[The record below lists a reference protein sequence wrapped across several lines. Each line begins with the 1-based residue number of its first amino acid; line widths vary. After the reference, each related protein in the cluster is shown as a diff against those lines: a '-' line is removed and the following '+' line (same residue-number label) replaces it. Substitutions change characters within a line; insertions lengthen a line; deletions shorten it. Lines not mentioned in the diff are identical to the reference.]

1 MKNQFTWFLD
11 KFRKDDQQSF
21 GGIIEN
27 LRLVFRLMKDPRV
40 DSRLKLLPVG
50 ALLYL
55 IVPIDFLPINP
66 LEDAV
71 ILWLGGTLFIEL
83 CPEDIVQEHRLA
95 LQQSKS
101 GVEIADTKSSDV
113 VDAEYKDLS
122 SHKDR

>member
-1 MKNQFTWFLD
+1 MKDQFNRFLD

-21 GGIIEN
+21 GGIIDN
-27 LRLVFRLMKDPRV
+27 LRLIFRLLK
-40 DSRLKLLPVG
+40 DSRVNSLLKLLPVG

-83 CPEDIVQEHRLA
+83 CPDDIVQEHRLA
-95 LQQSKS
+95 LNRSHS
-101 GVEIADTKSSDV
+101 GVEIADKKSSDV
-113 VDAEYKDLS
+113 VDAEYKDVQ
-122 SHKDR
+122 

>member
-1 MKNQFTWFLD
+1 MKNQFTRFLD
-11 KFRKDDQQSF
+11 KFQKDDQPSF

-27 LRLVFRLMKDPRV
+27 LSLIFRLMKDPRV

-83 CPEDIVQEHRLA
+83 CPEDIVQEHRRA
-95 LQQSKS
+95 LHRASS
-101 GVEIADTKSSDV
+101 GVDITETIPHEI
-113 VDAEYKDLS
+113 VDAEFKDLS
-122 SHKDR
+122 SHEDQ